1 MKKIWKKGIPVILA
15 AMMAGACCVTAGCGN
30 TTIDTEDYLEI
41 KMYKAGNGTESIKN
55 VAARFMELN
64 PGKTVEVKENSEP
77 RVIENELGNGPRFN
91 TTDLYLAGGS
101 FFNISK
107 KGQVMID
114 GVTYDNA
121 FVSLDDVYE
130 SPAYGETVLI
140 KDKMQKCY
148 SDYYYG
154 EEIEAGDHSYFAP
167 WVGGW
172 RGIVYN
178 SKMFE
183 TYDWEVPVTTDE
195 MFELCEQINATVA
208 KSTNKNS
215 LGKDIKISPFTYSRS
230 DSYWESVETE
240 WWIQYEGMESYKLF
254 GQGMNT
260 DGEYTPEIVTA
271 KGILESMRVMEKILG
286 TYEKDESG
294 ALQPRSNVYC
304 DNTLTFRSYTDI
316 QSTFLY
322 GEEARLNP
330 TGATTAAMMPVGDW
344 LENEMSTNFATEI
357 AEGKVAF
364 KAMKT
369 PVISALADK
378 TSFKD
383 AADRDLKLRELI
395 RWIDGEKAGEKP
407 SFATDEDVE
416 LVYAARHVVSPQ
428 FAEVMIIPAY
438 SSSVELAKEFIRF
451 LYSDEACRIFT
462 QATKGV
468 EMPINCSY
476 EGVEI
481 SEFQKSKFAI
491 TGRENVQTVMGTS
504 KYAMTYTGALT
515 AFSNPDAYGSMEGK
529 FGVANPND
537 YMSAEELI
545 QINFKTVSRNWQ
557 QKLEDA
563 GIID

>member
-1 MKKIWKKGIPVILA
+1 MQKFLKKGTTVIVA
-15 AMMAGACCVTAGCGN
+15 ALMASACCVTAGCSPKSA
-30 TTIDTEDYLEI
+30 DTENHLEI
-41 KMYKAGNGTESIKN
+41 KMYQAGNGTESVKN

-64 PGKTVEVKENSEP
+64 PGKTVEVKENAEP
-77 RVIENELGNGPRFN
+77 RVIENELSNGPRFN
-91 TTDLYLAGGS
+91 TTDLYLAGGA
-101 FFNISK
+101 FFNMSK
-107 KGQVMID
+107 KGQVNID

-130 SPAYGETVLI
+130 STPYGETVLI

-154 EEIEAGDHSYFAP
+154 EEIAAGDHSYFAP

-183 TYDWEVPVTTDE
+183 TYGWEVPVTTDE

-240 WWIQYEGMESYKLF
+240 WWIQYEGMESYTLF

-260 DGEYTPEIVTA
+260 EGEYTPEIVTA
-271 KGILESMRVMEKILG
+271 KGILESMKVMEKLLG
-286 TYEKDESG
+286 TYYKDANG
-294 ALQPRSNVYC
+294 DVQQRSNVYC
-304 DNTLTFRSYTDI
+304 DNTLTFRTYTDI

-322 GEEARLNP
+322 GEEARINP
-330 TGATTAAMMPVGDW
+330 SGATTAAMMPVGDW
-344 LENEMSTNFATEI
+344 LENEMSANFATEI

-364 KAMKT
+364 RAMKT
-369 PVISALADK
+369 PIISALADK

-383 AADRDLKLRELI
+383 ASDKDIKLRELV
-395 RWIDGEKAGEKP
+395 RWIDGGKTGEKP
-407 SFATDEDVE
+407 TFATDADVT
-416 LVYAARHVVSPQ
+416 LVDAARHVVSPQ

-438 SSSVELAKEFIRF
+438 SSSIGLAKEFIRF
-451 LYSDEACRIFT
+451 LYSDEACKIFT

-468 EMPINCSY
+468 DMPISCNY

-481 SEFQKSKFAI
+481 SDFQKSKFAI
-491 TGRENVQTVMGTS
+491 TGRENVQIVMGTS

-529 FGVANPND
+529 FGVANPKD
-537 YMSAEELI
+537 FMSAEELI

-557 QKLEDA
+557 QKLENA
-563 GIID
+563 GIIN